1 MHMKKY
7 IIPVI
12 LGAIVGA
19 SLSGILG
26 YLMSLEI
33 MIKTIIVS
41 SSTFKVFLGA
51 LFGALCGWIII
62 FNKK

>member
-1 MHMKKY
+1 MDMKKY

-12 LGAIVGA
+12 VGAIVGS

-33 MIKTIIVS
+33 MIKTIMVS
-41 SSTFKVFLGA
+41 SSIFKVFLGA
-51 LFGALCGWIII
+51 LFGALCSWIII